1 MWNKFKTNGYIKS
14 IKNKGISS
22 VRGWKTIVFYSIS
35 THLFTSFTM
44 QKCVKYYVNIK
55 KNVVEGVML
64 LFQFAVSVAA
74 E

>member
-1 MWNKFKTNGYIKS
+1 
-14 IKNKGISS
+14 
-22 VRGWKTIVFYSIS
+22 
-35 THLFTSFTM
+35 M